1 MSLYVVDA
9 SAAIKWILPE
19 PAWDDALRIAPR
31 FTDPAGFPLLDAS
44 LVTRESFAKG
54 AQPRQSSAGCPL
66 VPSRR
71 RDRDVN
77 SHLRKQGWTVLRFWE
92 HSLRSNPHF
101 IIRKIR
107 AVLSR
112 SSCCH

>member
-66 VPSRR
+66 VPPVPWFPVADAIGMSTRICGN
-71 RDRDVN
+71 RDGL
-77 SHLRKQGWTVLRFWE
+77 SCAFG
-92 HSLRSNPHF
+92 S
-101 IIRKIR
+101 IRYDQIR
-107 AVLSR
+107 IS
-112 SSCCH
+112 